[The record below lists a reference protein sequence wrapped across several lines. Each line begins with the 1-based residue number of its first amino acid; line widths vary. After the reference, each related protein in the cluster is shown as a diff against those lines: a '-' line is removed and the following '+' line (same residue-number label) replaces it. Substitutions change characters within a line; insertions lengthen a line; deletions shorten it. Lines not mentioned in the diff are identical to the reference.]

1 MYVRIIIWHNEGEGS
16 VVSIF
21 LFVEYPAGSPSCVCA
36 FVLSLAL
43 LSSSSFP
50 RGTWT
55 LLYTYPQKVFWR
67 TSHGHVVTAGFFP
80 FAIILPGLP
89 RVGRAQHAFPLP
101 NDRILS
107 TRAFARTYDMYQQ
120 YVHTCDD
127 GQRKNH
133 LVRNKPAEASD
144 IVRTPAQSPVVT
156 GGSLPLDLQSTYAI
170 IQALRYFAHIFLG
183 CYTQSQVKKGIFDW
197 HVRIPCMPSPRW
209 YTHGM
214 VPLPYYHVLC
224 TTKV

>member
-36 FVLSLAL
+36 FVLSPAL

-120 YVHTCDD
+120 YILATTDKEKIILWEINQPKQAILFEP
-127 GQRKNH
+127 QRN
-133 LVRNKPAEASD
+133 R
-144 IVRTPAQSPVVT
+144 QWW
-156 GGSLPLDLQSTYAI
+156 
-170 IQALRYFAHIFLG
+170 
-183 CYTQSQVKKGIFDW
+183 QVA
-197 HVRIPCMPSPRW
+197 VYR
-209 YTHGM
+209 
-214 VPLPYYHVLC
+214 
-224 TTKV
+224 